1 MLAHISLKCAQDVGC
16 LKGELATGVRVC
28 DDGRKGTAG
37 HSSTQA
43 EVQFLCFHMSIS
55 NIPVPWEK
63 VGQQEGNVW
72 TYFMGK
78 VGIRIRLSSFTKLA
92 NGKMLNWMK
101 HSFIIFFSANSYSFG
116 ALFMSVCMRENWSQ
130 FPAFSVLRYYLAKPQ
145 FQKEKYKQ
153 ILFHSCLSLTISSLL
168 DREFTYKSRWIW

>member
-43 EVQFLCFHMSIS
+43 EMQFLCFHMSIS

-63 VGQQEGNVW
+63 VGQQEWNVW

-101 HSFIIFFSANSYSFG
+101 HSFIIFFLLTRTPLELYLCLYAWERTDPSF
-116 ALFMSVCMRENWSQ
+116 Q
-130 FPAFSVLRYYLAKPQ
+130 
-145 FQKEKYKQ
+145 
-153 ILFHSCLSLTISSLL
+153 LSLFWDIT
-168 DREFTYKSRWIW
+168 

>member
-43 EVQFLCFHMSIS
+43 EMQFLCFHMSIS

-63 VGQQEGNVW
+63 VGQQEWNVW

-101 HSFIIFFSANSYSFG
+101 HSFIIFFLLTRTPLELYLCLYAWERTYPSF
-116 ALFMSVCMRENWSQ
+116 Q
-130 FPAFSVLRYYLAKPQ
+130 
-145 FQKEKYKQ
+145 
-153 ILFHSCLSLTISSLL
+153 LSLFWDIT
-168 DREFTYKSRWIW
+168 

>member
-78 VGIRIRLSSFTKLA
+78 VGIRRLSSFTKLA

-101 HSFIIFFSANSYSFG
+101 HSFIIFFLLTRTPLELYLCLYAWERTDPSF
-116 ALFMSVCMRENWSQ
+116 Q
-130 FPAFSVLRYYLAKPQ
+130 
-145 FQKEKYKQ
+145 
-153 ILFHSCLSLTISSLL
+153 LSLFWDIT
-168 DREFTYKSRWIW
+168 

>member
-43 EVQFLCFHMSIS
+43 EVQFLCFHMNIS

-78 VGIRIRLSSFTKLA
+78 VGIRRLSSFTKLA

-101 HSFIIFFSANSYSFG
+101 HSFIIFFLLTRTPLELYLCLYAWERTDPSF
-116 ALFMSVCMRENWSQ
+116 Q
-130 FPAFSVLRYYLAKPQ
+130 
-145 FQKEKYKQ
+145 
-153 ILFHSCLSLTISSLL
+153 LSLFWDIT
-168 DREFTYKSRWIW
+168 